1 MALEISRCSSTGFRC
16 WAVAVVA
23 GIVVVRGGRP
33 VDTGNARRVASG
45 RRRKIGGQVGKR
57 DGGGDT
63 GGEGRIGEGR
73 PARGRV
79 GGSSTD
85 PRRATPQPRGMGRIA
100 RARSVGSGHAARRLE
115 ADVHRRRRSLA
126 PPHATMRTRS
136 LLAVV
141 VALAAA
147 PLAATP
153 LAAQQRPDMNGIS
166 ADRAAIEQA
175 ARNYEAAWAKADV
188 NA

>member
-1 MALEISRCSSTGFRC
+1 
-16 WAVAVVA
+16 
-23 GIVVVRGGRP
+23 
-33 VDTGNARRVASG
+33 
-45 RRRKIGGQVGKR
+45 
-57 DGGGDT
+57 
-63 GGEGRIGEGR
+63 
-73 PARGRV
+73 
-79 GGSSTD
+79 
-85 PRRATPQPRGMGRIA
+85 
-100 RARSVGSGHAARRLE
+100 
-115 ADVHRRRRSLA
+115 
-126 PPHATMRTRS
+126 MRTRS

-188 NA
+188 NALAAMYSKGAMSIGGTSMDNGRDDIRQNFAENFAGPWKGSTIRIHREPVEFVRPDVAIAYGTYVVKRDADLLADGKYLSVWVKEGGKWYIRANQAIVPAREAASGSQ